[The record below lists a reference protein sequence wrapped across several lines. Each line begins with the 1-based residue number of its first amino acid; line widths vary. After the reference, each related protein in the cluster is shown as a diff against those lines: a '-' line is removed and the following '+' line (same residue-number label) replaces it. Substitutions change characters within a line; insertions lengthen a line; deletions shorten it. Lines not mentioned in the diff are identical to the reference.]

1 MYTTDEH
8 NYSFEAIYIVFVNRR
23 FTSNMYSNT
32 NKHIYLYIKPSV
44 SYYSSAGKPV
54 SSKFPSKAGVLN
66 KVGMKPQSQ
75 SKFPFQSR
83 LLSRREETSQYSVST
98 RRVVV
103 KEINREKRDKSANK
117 MNGRNVGEGIDPP
130 HANGTAGERKRLKEE
145 EDEEHRGPVAFRSFL

>member
-32 NKHIYLYIKPSV
+32 NKHIYLYIQPSV

-54 SSKFPSKAGVLN
+54 SSKFPSKAGVSN

-75 SKFPFQSR
+75 SKFPFQ
-83 LLSRREETSQYSVST
+83 
-98 RRVVV
+98 
-103 KEINREKRDKSANK
+103 
-117 MNGRNVGEGIDPP
+117 
-130 HANGTAGERKRLKEE
+130 
-145 EDEEHRGPVAFRSFL
+145 